1 MNRYDFYLVLRLS
14 GMALPSLNNLSKPD
28 YYSLLF
34 SVLTIGCLLLV
45 IRAIILGHSPIQI
58 VLLSAL
64 TTYGLVIALD
74 RFSEV
79 AYLKRLSAVP
89 LGILGVITYIIG
101 APTDLPIFFIILG
114 TGGVVD
120 LLWDPFSAYDDSL
133 P

>member
-1 MNRYDFYLVLRLS
+1 
-14 GMALPSLNNLSKPD
+14 MALPSLNKLSKPD

-45 IRAIILGHSPIQI
+45 IRGIIFGHSPVQI

-64 TTYGLVIALD
+64 TVYGLITALD

-101 APTDLPIFFIILG
+101 GPTDLPIFFIILG
-114 TGGVVD
+114 TGGVID
-120 LLWDPFSAYDDSL
+120 LLWDPFNAYDDSL
-133 P
+133 R